1 MSDGLRWPER
11 RKSRARPLVRRLRY
25 GRAGMTVVATLVAA
39 LICAAPGVTHATATT
54 AAAATPL
61 PPLPPPPPRP
71 TPGTAQASRE
81 KGRWYGWELI
91 VSDTLFL
98 ILAGDGANQRP
109 EFGLGSAGLTVG
121 LLGIVVVPPALH
133 FIHGNPRRAGFG
145 LLVRGLTIGLWTAAF
160 ILPRGG
166 GNSCN
171 GQDGCVGIDIG
182 ADDVVL
188 FGLAVAAV
196 GGAITYAFIDDFWFS
211 RVPEPPSS
219 SPPATVVPMF
229 YPRPGGGGLSLVG
242 TF

>member
-1 MSDGLRWPER
+1 M
-11 RKSRARPLVRRLRY
+11 
-25 GRAGMTVVATLVAA
+25 
-39 LICAAPGVTHATATT
+39 
-54 AAAATPL
+54 
-61 PPLPPPPPRP
+61 
-71 TPGTAQASRE
+71 
-81 KGRWYGWELI
+81 
-91 VSDTLFL
+91 SDTLFL

-109 EFGLGSAGLTVG
+109 ESGLGPPVLTVG

-160 ILPRGG
+160 IVPRGG

-211 RVPEPPSS
+211 RVPVSPSS

-229 YPRPGGGGLSLVG
+229 YPRPGGGALGLVG